1 MLVPNFTARFFN
13 RMFKQ
18 PGPVARYLMP
28 FVTVGW
34 ALGLQVAVSQFV
46 PKKVDFPYAFFY
58 LFAILATA
66 WFGGYVPGV
75 VSVVVATIAL
85 PLIAPPDFHLTSIDP
100 SRLVFSLGLSVLISL
115 VAQSQRKMRGVLEQ
129 ADTLLDLTN
138 AELGLIKAEI
148 DDPALMATVELVKVV
163 DDLRLEVAQY
173 AHIEDELRQSGER
186 VDMALDAAGIGV
198 WGVNLATGEL
208 KRSRRHNAIFGYD
221 ASDSCAGLFDRV
233 IPEDL
238 AAAKQSFL
246 SAVETRGACEFEC
259 RIRHPQGG
267 IRWIWAKG
275 KAIVDETGEARS
287 VLGSACDIT
296 VRKSAEEELKTR
308 LARLNLLEQ
317 IATHNDLQ
325 QACDDL
331 RQTQQT
337 GMQHDLQ
344 ALGQMTDATPPPLRI
359 LSVDDDPVLIKCL
372 CDALEA
378 DGHVVVTAHGG
389 QDGIDTFREAERS
402 GQPFGVVITDLSMPN
417 VDGREVASAIKAASP
432 STPVILLTGWGQGLV
447 TEGDIPPYVDR
458 VLNKP
463 PRLWELR
470 AALAD
475 LAGRSVTTSVA
486 AHEEDAVAT
495 EQAS

>member
-1 MLVPNFTARFFN
+1 MLVPNFTTRFCN
-13 RMFKQ
+13 WMFKQ
-18 PGPVARYLMP
+18 PGPLARYLMP

-34 ALGLQVAVSQFV
+34 ALGIQVAVSQFI
-46 PKKVDFPYAFFY
+46 PPQVDFPYAFLY
-58 LFAILATA
+58 LVAIFATA

-85 PLIAPPDFHLTSIDP
+85 PLIAPPDFHVTSIDP

-115 VAQSQRKMRGVLEQ
+115 VAQSQRRMRDVLGQ
-129 ADTLLDLTN
+129 ASTELDLAN
-138 AELGLIKAEI
+138 AEL
-148 DDPALMATVELVKVV
+148 DDQALMATVELAKVV

-208 KRSRRHNAIFGYD
+208 KRSRRHDAIFGYD
-221 ASDSCAGLFDRV
+221 ASDPCAGFFDRV

-238 AAAKQSFL
+238 AGVEQSFRN
-246 SAVETRGACEFEC
+246 AVENRGACEFEC
-259 RIRHPQGG
+259 RIRHPQDG

-275 KAIVDETGEARS
+275 RAIVDETNEARS
-287 VLGSACDIT
+287 FLGSSRDIT
-296 VRKSAEEELKTR
+296 DRKSAEEELNTR
-308 LARLNLLEQ
+308 LARLSLLEE
-317 IATHNDLQ
+317 ITTHNALQ
-325 QACDDL
+325 QAYDDL
-331 RQTQQT
+331 RHPQQT
-337 GMQHDLQ
+337 GMQHDLR
-344 ALGQMTDATPPPLRI
+344 ALGQMADATPPPLRI
-359 LSVDDDPVLIKCL
+359 LSVDDDPLVIKCL
-372 CDALEA
+372 CEALEA
-378 DGHVVVTAHGG
+378 DGHAVVTAHGG
-389 QDGIDTFREAERS
+389 QDGIDAFRQAEKS
-402 GQPFGVVITDLSMPN
+402 GRPFEVVITDLGMPG
-417 VDGREVASAIKAASP
+417 VDGREVASAVKAGSP
-432 STPVILLTGWGQGLV
+432 STPVILLTGWSHGLV
-447 TEGDIPPYVDR
+447 AEGDIPPHVDR

-486 AHEEDAVAT
+486 AHQEDAVAT